1 MTSRGSV
8 VSSGSRPNERAL
20 PRWARAAVVV
30 YLSVTVAAV
39 VAALLTNGLG
49 LDLDART
56 KEGLLLAMVYLTLP
70 LSAAYLII
78 GMFSS
83 EGPTS
88 PDEFSLAGL
97 SPTTVLYY
105 LGYVLLAVVNTGV
118 FRLIVLGIRRVA
130 QVPAAGLPGA
140 SAQYPR
146 VALRGVTPDVSKLWW
161 AVPLAVLLSLP
172 QWMVA
177 GFFWCGISGCSGGG
191 FGVAT
196 GTEWVAVI
204 LSVVNGVIL
213 AVAVFAVRWLY
224 PTRKRALVALA
235 AGTLF
240 ALVGAV
246 VTHG

>member
-1 MTSRGSV
+1 

-30 YLSVTVAAV
+30 YLSVTFAVV
-39 VAALLTNGLG
+39 VAALVSRGFL
-49 LDLDART
+49 LDLDAGF
-56 KEGLLLAMVYLTLP
+56 KEGLLLAMVVLTLP
-70 LSAAYLII
+70 VSAAYFVI
-78 GMFSS
+78 GTFGS
-83 EGPTS
+83 GAVL
-88 PDEFSLAGL
+88 SL
-97 SPTTVLYY
+97 TVVLYY
-105 LGYVLLAVVNTGV
+105 FGYLLLAVVNAGV
-118 FRLIVLGIRRVA
+118 FRSIVLSDRKGTP
-130 QVPAAGLPGA
+130 VPAAGTPGA
-140 SAQYPR
+140 SARYP
-146 VALRGVTPDVSKLWW
+146 RGVTPDVRKLWW

-196 GTEWVAVI
+196 GTEWVAGI

-224 PTRKRALVALA
+224 PTWKRALIALA

-240 ALVGAV
+240 GLVGAAI
-246 VTHG
+246 THG

>member
-1 MTSRGSV
+1 M
-8 VSSGSRPNERAL
+8 
-20 PRWARAAVVV
+20 
-30 YLSVTVAAV
+30 SVTVAAV
-39 VAALLTNGLG
+39 VAVLRPNGLG

-70 LSAAYLII
+70 VSAAYLII
-78 GMFSS
+78 GMFSFRGS
-83 EGPTS
+83 ALAKSSFRRPQPDDS
-88 PDEFSLAGL
+88 PLLSGMTAPLA
-97 SPTTVLYY
+97 
-105 LGYVLLAVVNTGV
+105 AVNAGV
-118 FRLIVLGIRRVA
+118 FRLIVLDIRRVT
-130 QVPAAGLPGA
+130 QVPAAGMPGA

-146 VALRGVTPDVSKLWW
+146 EALRGVTPDVSKLWW

-204 LSVVNGVIL
+204 LSGVNGAIL
-213 AVAVFAVRWLY
+213 AVAVRAVRWLY